1 MNYWIGWRGGE
12 RPVPHDTLVGVLFRS
27 GQTAVGPCSEFGW
40 QHSKSVI
47 RAHAD
52 SDIIAYYVVPQN
64 PVPDMVNNPPHYT
77 DGGIEDQIKWWRPTA
92 RETTSTPQ
100 EAAKAAWD
108 VLVEHKTRLQYERDA
123 KMADVGVKMNEV
135 RQLDKQI
142 AALDAHFNA
151 LRGIFDDQ

>member
-1 MNYWIGWRGGE
+1 MSDWIEWKGGE
-12 RPVPHDTLVGVLFRS
+12 RPVDASAIVDVSFGIGRPFTTGLAGWWNWRS
-27 GQTAVGPCSEFGW
+27 TNE
-40 QHSKSVI
+40 
-47 RAHAD
+47 
-52 SDIIAYYVVPQN
+52 
-64 PVPDMVNNPPHYT
+64 
-77 DGGIEDQIKWWRPTA
+77 IKWWRLTA

-123 KMADVGVKMNEV
+123 KMAEVGTTMSAV

-151 LRGIFDDQ
+151 LRGIFDEQ